1 MPLSDTWYVKKT
13 NKKIKLVAGFIE
25 KKGKKRKK
33 EAERKK
39 NIREKW
45 NLILQILR

>member
-25 KKGKKRKK
+25 KKGKKKK
-33 EAERKK
+33 ERGGKK
-39 NIREKW
+39 KKY
-45 NLILQILR
+45 